1 MIEFLSAIVH
11 LFLGIQVKFLPSDLI
26 HRHGL
31 YIYRILFCHRG
42 RRIDIRLRMID
53 GLYIIHRMKIIL
65 IDLMFNLDILLDKL
79 RDVLLPS
86 RSSIRGNRMTI
97 DRLIGER
104 FVIEIR

>member
-1 MIEFLSAIVH
+1 
-11 LFLGIQVKFLPSDLI
+11 
-26 HRHGL
+26 
-31 YIYRILFCHRG
+31 
-42 RRIDIRLRMID
+42 MID
-53 GLYIIHRMKIIL
+53 RLYIIQRMKIIL

>member
-1 MIEFLSAIVH
+1 
-11 LFLGIQVKFLPSDLI
+11 
-26 HRHGL
+26 
-31 YIYRILFCHRG
+31 
-42 RRIDIRLRMID
+42 MID

>member
-1 MIEFLSAIVH
+1 MIKFLSAITH
-11 LFLGIQVKFLPSDLI
+11 LFLGSEIKFLTSDLI

-31 YIYRILFCHRG
+31 YIYRILFCHRD

>member
-1 MIEFLSAIVH
+1 
-11 LFLGIQVKFLPSDLI
+11 
-26 HRHGL
+26 
-31 YIYRILFCHRG
+31 
-42 RRIDIRLRMID
+42 MID
-53 GLYIIHRMKIIL
+53 GLYIIHRKKITL